1 MRSGAGVKGQIYA
14 TNQCLP
20 CHTFNEKPIHPIT
33 HNYISHTRIREQ
45 TLSNTPRP
53 IPSTP
58 LLLPPDRRTTPLL
71 VPLHSGAGATAPN
84 LKVCSDFCLLFD

>member
-1 MRSGAGVKGQIYA
+1 MRLEAGVKGQIYT

-20 CHTFNEKPIHPIT
+20 RHTFNEKPIHPIT
-33 HNYISHTRIREQ
+33 HNYIPHIRIREQ
-45 TLSNTPRP
+45 TLSSMPRP

-71 VPLHSGAGATAPN
+71 VPLHSSFWSWRHCT
-84 LKVCSDFCLLFD
+84 